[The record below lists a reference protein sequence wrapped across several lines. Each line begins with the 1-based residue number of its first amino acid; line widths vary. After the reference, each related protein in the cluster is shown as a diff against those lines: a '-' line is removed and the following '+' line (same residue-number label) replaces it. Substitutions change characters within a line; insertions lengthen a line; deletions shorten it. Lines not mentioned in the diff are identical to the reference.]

1 MAMRRVLIISY
12 YWPPSGGS
20 GVQRWVKFAKYLPEM
35 GWEPVVYTPSNP
47 EVPALD
53 ESLAA
58 EVDGVEI
65 IRTRIFEPYGLYA
78 KLFRREKAAAP
89 EVNTVDAGK
98 RSLAG
103 RIALWLRGN
112 LFIPDPKCLWVRPS
126 VRYLEKYLREHPVDA
141 IVSTGPPHTMHL
153 IARALA
159 RKTGL
164 PWVADFRDPWTKV
177 FYFKHLSLTA
187 CARRRH
193 EKLEKQVLDDAS
205 LVVAVS
211 PMVQDEFRA
220 MTSTPVALVTN
231 GYDEADYVRQEG
243 ACRAETSMEGAPA
256 SHEAVAF
263 CGEERAFTLV
273 HTGLFARDGI
283 PTVLWEVLAEKC
295 AVVADFHQKLR
306 IVLVGKTDREVL
318 ESLSAAGLQDQ
329 VTDWGYQP
337 HPTAV
342 ARQLEASVL
351 LLPLRKEPE
360 YKAVLPGKLF
370 EYLGSG
376 RPILG
381 IGAPD
386 GAMARILQD
395 LTDSVSDGA
404 SGAIDVGYTVCD
416 WEDKAAMAAYIDKAW
431 GAFCGRT
438 GSDEPSDAPGRRSP
452 HPDVSRYSRRSTAAA
467 MARLL
472 TEVCS
477 RNDSSDASGDDGMK
491 NDEYEK

>member
-1 MAMRRVLIISY
+1 MRRVLIISY

-47 EVPALD
+47 EAPALD

-58 EVDGVEI
+58 EVSGVEV

-89 EVNTVDAGK
+89 KVNTVDAGK

-112 LFIPDPKCLWVRPS
+112 LFIPDPKCLWVGPS
-126 VRYLEKYLREHPVDA
+126 VRFLQQYLQEHPVDA

-193 EKLEKQVLDDAS
+193 EKLEKQVLDEAS
-205 LVVAVS
+205 RVVAVS

-220 MTSTPVALVTN
+220 MTSTPVELITN
-231 GYDEADYVRQEG
+231 GYDEDDY
-243 ACRAETSMEGAPA
+243 ACPSETQA
-256 SHEAVAF
+256 S
-263 CGEERAFTLV
+263 GEQTFTLV

-283 PTVLWEVLAEKC
+283 PTVLWKVLAEKC
-295 AVVADFHQKLR
+295 AKDEEFRKKLR

-318 ESLSAAGLQDQ
+318 ESLSAAGLQEKVVDL
-329 VTDWGYQP
+329 GYQP
-337 HPTAV
+337 HPVAV
-342 ARQLEASVL
+342 ARQLEADVL

-395 LTDSVSDGA
+395 LTASVPETGTAA
-404 SGAIDVGYTVCD
+404 SAYAVCD
-416 WEDKAAMAAYIDKAW
+416 WEEKVAMTAYIDKAW
-431 GAFCGRT
+431 DAFC
-438 GSDEPSDAPGRRSP
+438 DPSYVPGNQVSR
-452 HPDVSRYSRRSTAAA
+452 PDVSRYSRRHTAAA

-472 TEVCS
+472 EGLCTKM
-477 RNDSSDASGDDGMK
+477 DAPAAPKED
-491 NDEYEK
+491 

>member
-1 MAMRRVLIISY
+1 MRRVLIISY

-20 GVQRWVKFAKYLPEM
+20 GVQRWVKFAKYLPEL

-47 EVPALD
+47 EAPARD
-53 ESLAA
+53 ESLLA
-58 EVDGVEI
+58 EVDGVEV

-89 EVNTVDAGK
+89 KVNTVDAGK

-103 RIALWLRGN
+103 RIAMWLRGN
-112 LFIPDPKCLWVRPS
+112 LFIPDPKCLWVGPS
-126 VRYLEKYLREHPVDA
+126 VRFLQDYLREHPVD
-141 IVSTGPPHTMHL
+141 IIISTGPPHTMHL

-187 CARRRH
+187 CSRRRH

-220 MTSTPVALVTN
+220 MTDTPVALVTN
-231 GYDEADYVRQEG
+231 GFDEADYGGCPVGAGHDALTASQACCGSPSVTPGSAEG
-243 ACRAETSMEGAPA
+243 L
-256 SHEAVAF
+256 
-263 CGEERAFTLV
+263 FTLT

-295 AVVADFHQKLR
+295 GADAEFRQKLR
-306 IVLVGKTDREVL
+306 IALVGKTDREVL
-318 ESLSAAGLQDQ
+318 ESLSAAGLQGN

-337 HPTAV
+337 HPEAV
-342 ARQLEASVL
+342 ARQMAASVL

-395 LTDSVSDGA
+395 LTDSVPETDA
-404 SGAIDVGYTVCD
+404 AAPGYAVCD
-416 WEDKAAMAAYIDKAW
+416 WEDKAAMKAYIDNAW
-431 GAFCGRT
+431 EQFCKSSRGASEETDSTQAAAG
-438 GSDEPSDAPGRRSP
+438 PSR
-452 HPDVSRYSRRSTAAA
+452 PDVSRYSRRSTAAA

-472 TEVCS
+472 DGLCS
-477 RNDSSDASGDDGMK
+477 K
-491 NDEYEK
+491 K

>member
-1 MAMRRVLIISY
+1 MRRVLIISY

-20 GVQRWVKFAKYLPEM
+20 GVQRWVKFAKFLPEM

-47 EVPALD
+47 EAPALD

-58 EVDGVEI
+58 EVSGVEV
-65 IRTRIFEPYGLYA
+65 IRTRILEPYGLYA

-89 EVNTVDAGK
+89 KVNTVDAGK

-112 LFIPDPKCLWVRPS
+112 LFVPDPKCLWVGPS
-126 VRYLEKYLREHPVDA
+126 VRFLLQYLQEHPVDA

-153 IARALA
+153 IAQALA

-193 EKLEKQVLDDAS
+193 EKLEKQVLDEAS
-205 LVVAVS
+205 RVVAVS

-220 MTSTPVALVTN
+220 MTSTPVELITN
-231 GYDEADYVRQEG
+231 GYDEDDYVRAG
-243 ACRAETSMEGAPA
+243 GMHNAAGPACA
-256 SHEAVAF
+256 SASED
-263 CGEERAFTLV
+263 RAFTLV

-283 PTVLWEVLAEKC
+283 PTVLWDVLAEKC
-295 AVVADFHQKLR
+295 AADAEFRQKLR

-318 ESLSAAGLQDQ
+318 ESLSAAGLQEKVVDL
-329 VTDWGYQP
+329 GYQP
-337 HPTAV
+337 HPVAV
-342 ARQLEASVL
+342 ARQLEADVL

-395 LTDSVSDGA
+395 LTASVNETA
-404 SGAIDVGYTVCD
+404 SVPETDAAAPGYAVYD
-416 WEDKAAMAAYIDKAW
+416 WEDKTALANYIDKAW
-431 GAFCGRT
+431 DAFCKPACSLDSCGRT
-438 GSDEPSDAPGRRSP
+438 GSDETSDVSGKRPPR
-452 HPDVSRYSRRSTAAA
+452 PDVSRYSRRNTAAA

-472 TEVCS
+472 EELC
-477 RNDSSDASGDDGMK
+477 N
-491 NDEYEK
+491 

>member
-47 EVPALD
+47 EAPAWD

-58 EVDGVEI
+58 EVAGVAV
-65 IRTRIFEPYGLYA
+65 IRTHIFEPYGLYA

-89 EVNTVDAGK
+89 KVNTVDAGQ

-112 LFIPDPKCLWVRPS
+112 LFIPDPKCLWVGPS
-126 VRYLEKYLREHPVDA
+126 VRFLQHYLREHPVDA

-159 RKTGL
+159 RKTAL

-193 EKLEKQVLDDAS
+193 EQLEKQVLDEAS
-205 LVVAVS
+205 RVVAVS

-220 MTSTPVALVTN
+220 MTPTPVELITN
-231 GYDEADYVRQEG
+231 GYDEDDYARADGERNAASPA
-243 ACRAETSMEGAPA
+243 ACTPA
-256 SHEAVAF
+256 LEAQS
-263 CGEERAFTLV
+263 FTLT

-283 PTVLWEVLAEKC
+283 PTVLWDVLAEKC
-295 AVVADFHQKLR
+295 SADAEFCRKLR

-318 ESLSAAGLQDQ
+318 ESLSAAGLQEK
-329 VTDWGYQP
+329 VTDLGYQP
-337 HPTAV
+337 HPVAV
-342 ARQLEASVL
+342 ARQTEASVL

-376 RPILG
+376 RPVLG

-386 GAMARILQD
+386 GAMARILNE
-395 LTDSVSDGA
+395 LAASVPETDA
-404 SGAIDVGYTVCD
+404 AAPGYAVCD
-416 WEDKAAMAAYIDKAW
+416 WEDKAAMAAYIEKAW
-431 GAFCGRT
+431 EAFGKRAT
-438 GSDEPSDAPGRRSP
+438 MPR
-452 HPDVSRYSRRSTAAA
+452 PDVSRYSRRSTAAA

-472 TEVCS
+472 DGLCAGKVPS
-477 RNDSSDASGDDGMK
+477 NSSK
-491 NDEYEK
+491 EI